1 MVHQFGRASTP
12 RSLFYCLFAPQICMV
27 LIFTHIPFVVN
38 HTINA
43 TPPER
48 LQQYQHLYK
57 TFCACYYQSALWR
70 QCVLALYGFRVWFK
84 YWKQKTELHSRN
96 RFTGHCTGQVARS
109 TCTPA
114 PLSLLAIPGCSL
126 AHCATVW
133 WPTSRFM
140 VAGTS
145 CMCHSQLFSK
155 KNLWNEK
162 VAKEPQIAKQKF
174 WSQVLLTRAKCLV
187 FGSKRANLATLVI
200 YLGKASRQSAQLEF
214 SKIAHNRKTR
224 QALKR
229 QKGVRATK
237 VSHKTTSTKHN

>member
-1 MVHQFGRASTP
+1 
-12 RSLFYCLFAPQICMV
+12 
-27 LIFTHIPFVVN
+27 
-38 HTINA
+38 
-43 TPPER
+43 
-48 LQQYQHLYK
+48 
-57 TFCACYYQSALWR
+57 
-70 QCVLALYGFRVWFK
+70 
-84 YWKQKTELHSRN
+84 
-96 RFTGHCTGQVARS
+96 
-109 TCTPA
+109 
-114 PLSLLAIPGCSL
+114 
-126 AHCATVW
+126 
-133 WPTSRFM
+133 M

-145 CMCHSQLFSK
+145 YMCHSQLFSK

-187 FGSKRANLATLVI
+187 FGSKRANLATLVT

-229 QKGVRATK
+229 QKGIRATK